1 MMINKIYE
9 DSEDSGSNNVNKKKK
24 KKKKTDRHKHN
35 IGYTTYV
42 YWPLDGQVH
51 VPHQ

>member
-9 DSEDSGSNNVNKKKK
+9 DSEDSGSNNVNKKK